1 VASESWPK
9 SARLRRRREFLA
21 VQGRGTKA
29 QGQHLTALAQA
40 GRKGLRVGLTV
51 STKVG
56 NSVVRSKV
64 KRRLREACRKNRAL
78 LPEGADVVLIARP
91 GCDEVS
97 VEAWRRDLERV
108 GRALKAK
115 LSTAAAVRGRSRG
128 PAPRAN

>member
-1 VASESWPK
+1 VAGEGWPK

-29 QGQHLTALAQA
+29 QGQFLTALANP
-40 GRKGLRVGLTV
+40 GRFGQRLGLTV

-64 KRRLREACRKNRAL
+64 KRRLREAVRKNRRL

-91 GCDEVS
+91 GTGNVGVPELV
-97 VEAWRRDLERV
+97 RDLERI

-115 LSTAAAVRGRSRG
+115 LSTAPGVRGRSQNRG
-128 PAPRAN
+128 R